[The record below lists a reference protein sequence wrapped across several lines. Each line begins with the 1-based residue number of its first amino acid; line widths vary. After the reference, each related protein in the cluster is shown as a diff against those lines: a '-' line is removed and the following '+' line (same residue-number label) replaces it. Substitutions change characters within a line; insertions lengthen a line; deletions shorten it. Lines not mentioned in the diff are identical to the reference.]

1 MASATGSPHAG
12 HVVLDLLGRLA
23 NRLSQASGL
32 CQIHDAVLDA
42 LRDGLGITRASI
54 HLSDGGETVRLVA
67 WRGLSDRYRTAASG
81 SFPHMS
87 DLRVASSIAIPDP
100 TAATATAAIAVALDA
115 EGIKAI
121 DIMPLTVRGDTIGA
135 CVCYHATPVTFDAAE
150 SAFALTAAHLLAF
163 AIERT
168 RGYDALRR
176 SDERLR
182 FALDAA
188 EIGTWEWDLRTN
200 EIRWSDNLAKLH
212 GAAAESFDGTFASYE
227 REIHPDDRP
236 AVLESIRRAIADA
249 APHELEYR
257 LLAPDGTVRWVE
269 GKGRVEFDDQG
280 RPARMTGVCVS
291 ITRRKQVE
299 LERAR
304 LSERAEFLSAA
315 SETLS
320 GSLDYETTLRNI
332 TTLAVPRI
340 ADWCTVHM
348 RRPDGT
354 VQTLAVSHVDDP
366 GITEAV
372 TKIGDRFPV
381 TLTDSFGP
389 GLVLRNGDPILVAS
403 VPRTRIESLSQHAD
417 FKSSLIT
424 ADIRSAM
431 VVPIRTSRQIV
442 GTLSFMVTGYS
453 GRQFGPG
460 DLSLAE
466 AVAHRAAMAVEN
478 AQLYA
483 EAQEANRIKDDFLAT
498 LSHELR
504 TPLNAI
510 LGWSRMLERGHL
522 DGHRATQAIASIRR
536 NAEVQSR
543 LIGDILDVARIMSGK
558 LRLEPER
565 VDVSAVV
572 TAAAGALQG
581 EADEHSVNICLDVDG
596 PLLTQADPARLHQV
610 VWNLVSNAVK
620 FAGAKGRVVVTVRRD
635 DAFIVVRVEDDGAGI
650 EPDFLP
656 HLFERFRQAD
666 GSVTRRHTGL
676 GLGLAITRH
685 LVELHG
691 GTVTASSAGEGRGAC
706 FTVRIP
712 LTPVES
718 GPPIRTRPPAPLG
731 VLRGQRVLVV
741 DDHEDSRTLAATV
754 LTRAGAEVDLAG
766 SAREAMDY
774 LGRHGYALFVADLA
788 MPDED
793 GITLLA
799 RIRALGETAAG
810 MPALAISAHV
820 REEDRRRALAGGFEA
835 YLAKPIDQD
844 VLLETAAHLLSR

>member
-23 NRLSQASGL
+23 DRLSQASGL
-32 CQIHDAVLDA
+32 CPIYDAVLDA
-42 LRDGLGITRASI
+42 LRDGLGISHAAI
-54 HLSDGGETVRLVA
+54 HLADGGDVGRLVA
-67 WRGLSDRYRTAASG
+67 SRGLSDAYRAATEAA
-81 SFPHMS
+81 FPRMS
-87 DLRVASSIAIPDP
+87 QLGNGPALAIPDVHVNALVGP
-100 TAATATAAIAVALDA
+100 TVPALDA

-121 DIMPLTVRGDTIGA
+121 DIVPLSARGKTIGA
-135 CVCYHATPVTFDAAE
+135 CICYHTEPRTFDAAE

-200 EIRWSDNLAKLH
+200 AIRWSDNLARLH
-212 GAAAESFDGTFASYE
+212 GAAAGSFDGTFASYE

-249 APHELEYR
+249 VPHDMEYR
-257 LLAPDGTVRWVE
+257 LLAPDGTIRWVE
-269 GKGRVEFDDQG
+269 GKGRVEYDDQG
-280 RPARMTGVCVS
+280 RPARMAGICVAT
-291 ITRRKQVE
+291 TRRKQVE
-299 LERAR
+299 LERAK
-304 LSERAEFLSAA
+304 LAERAEFLSAA

-348 RRPDGT
+348 RRGDGT
-354 VQTLAVSHVDDP
+354 VQTLAVSHVADP

-372 TKIGDRFPV
+372 TRIGDRFPV
-381 TLTDSFGP
+381 TIADSFGP
-389 GLVLRNGDPILVAS
+389 GLVLRTGDPILVAT
-403 VPRTRIESLSQHAD
+403 VPKTRIESLPQHAD
-417 FKSSLIT
+417 FKSSLVT
-424 ADIRSAM
+424 ADIRSAI
-431 VVPIRTSRQIV
+431 VVPIRTSRQVV
-442 GTLSFMVTGYS
+442 GTLSFLVTGYS
-453 GRQFGPG
+453 GRQFGPD

-483 EAQEANRIKDDFLAT
+483 EAQEANRTKDDFLAT

-581 EADEHSVNICLDVDG
+581 EADEHGVSICLDVEG
-596 PLLTQADPARLHQV
+596 PLVTEADPARLHQV

-620 FAGAKGRVVVTVRRD
+620 FAGSNGRVVVTVRRD
-635 DAFIVVRVEDDGAGI
+635 ETNIVVRVEDDGAGI

-685 LVELHG
+685 LVQLHG
-691 GTVTASSAGEGRGAC
+691 GNVTAASAGEGRGAC

-712 LTPVES
+712 LTAVEP

-731 VLRGQRVLVV
+731 VLKGQRVLVV
-741 DDHEDSRTLAATV
+741 DDHEDSRALAATV

-766 SAREAMDY
+766 SAAEAMDLLARY
-774 LGRHGYALFVADLA
+774 GYALFVADLA

-793 GITLLA
+793 GITLLS
-799 RIRALGETAAG
+799 RIRALGEPAAAI
-810 MPALAISAHV
+810 PALAISAHV